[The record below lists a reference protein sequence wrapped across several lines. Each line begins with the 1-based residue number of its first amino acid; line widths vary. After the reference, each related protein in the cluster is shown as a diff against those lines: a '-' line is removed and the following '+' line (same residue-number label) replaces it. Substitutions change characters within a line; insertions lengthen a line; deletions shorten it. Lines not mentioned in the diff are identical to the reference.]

1 LRYATFFINH
11 KNTGEI
17 IMLNSKTSTLFCI
30 FLATIVILL
39 GGCSNP
45 TEPEPPVDLPKRGDK
60 IPSDAV
66 KITPG
71 MDRFPPVLHSDLW
84 QEPVPMEGPV
94 NTAGAEDAPVITP

>member
-1 LRYATFFINH
+1 MLIFSSNP

-17 IMLNSKTSTLFCI
+17 IMFNSKTYTRLCI
-30 FLATIVILL
+30 FLTTIVILL
-39 GGCSNP
+39 GRYSNP
-45 TEPEPPVDLPKRGDK
+45 TEPELPVELPKRGDK